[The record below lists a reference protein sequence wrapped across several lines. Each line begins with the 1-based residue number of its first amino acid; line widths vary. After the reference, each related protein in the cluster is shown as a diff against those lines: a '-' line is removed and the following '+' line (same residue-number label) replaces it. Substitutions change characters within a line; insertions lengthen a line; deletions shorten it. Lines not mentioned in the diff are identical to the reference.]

1 MITNWFKSIGIW
13 IHGHLNVLIGIH
25 QSRSSCLIY
34 VTKFVQ
40 VISCNLPSTENF
52 PGKHQVLGIVSG
64 TAKVMLPS
72 DSIDQFEA
80 FDQLFADVQE
90 ILKQRAAGHGADGVV
105 GIRFEQTVA
114 NVQVAPKFLV
124 LTGYGT
130 MIKLVK

>member
-1 MITNWFKSIGIW
+1 MF
-13 IHGHLNVLIGIH
+13 L
-25 QSRSSCLIY
+25 
-34 VTKFVQ
+34 
-40 VISCNLPSTENF
+40 STENF
-52 PGKHQVLGIVSG
+52 PGKHQVLGIVNA

-80 FDQLFADVQE
+80 FDQLFTDVKE
-90 ILKQRAAGHGADGVV
+90 MLAELASDKGADGIV
-105 GIRFEQTVA
+105 GVRFEQTIA

>member
-1 MITNWFKSIGIW
+1 MF
-13 IHGHLNVLIGIH
+13 L
-25 QSRSSCLIY
+25 
-34 VTKFVQ
+34 
-40 VISCNLPSTENF
+40 STENF
-52 PGKHQVLGIVSG
+52 PSKHQVLGIVNG

-90 ILKQRAAGHGADGVV
+90 ILKQRAADHGADGVV
-105 GIRFEQTVA
+105 GVRFNQTVA

-130 MIKLVK
+130 MIKLIK

>member
-1 MITNWFKSIGIW
+1 MF
-13 IHGHLNVLIGIH
+13 L
-25 QSRSSCLIY
+25 
-34 VTKFVQ
+34 
-40 VISCNLPSTENF
+40 STENF

-124 LTGYGT
+124 LAGYGT